1 MSTLLFL
8 PLLATWVCRSGRYD
22 HSCDLA
28 APSLGAACECRQRA
42 DRDAV
47 LATYPLPGCAVR
59 VPSEIA
65 RDVSGGWYL
74 DRLDHPVRRVAD
86 VSSGNC
92 PAWDCFWRSS
102 PAYMEQA
109 MERGQLAR
117 SMAGLVFSNHR
128 PHDRCRDSDD
138 SFRFDHAIAL
148 QLVPPRLHKH
158 THGVGS

>member
-1 MSTLLFL
+1 MSTLLSL
-8 PLLATWVCRSGRYD
+8 PLLA
-22 HSCDLA
+22 
-28 APSLGAACECRQRA
+28 LGFVVLVGTITAVTGLHLRRGPRVSVDNARIETQSWLRIPYL
-42 DRDAV
+42 DA
-47 LATYPLPGCAVR
+47 LFEFPQ
-59 VPSEIA
+59 IA

-128 PHDRCRDSDD
+128 PHDRCRDGDD

-148 QLVPPRLHKH
+148 QLVPPRLYKH